1 MKRILI
7 GTTLALFGLA
17 SMIGSACDY
26 NGASSASATPPEQ
39 LATAS
44 PPQASKAPAPAAAK
58 TPLTK
63 QAKRAGDK
71 ATSPPQDV
79 KMARVSTN

>member
-17 SMIGSACDY
+17 PMIGSACDY

-44 PPQASKAPAPAAAK
+44 PPQASKAPAPVAAK

-63 QAKRAGDK
+63 QAKRDK
-71 ATSPPQDV
+71 ATSPSQDV
-79 KMARVSTN
+79 KMAKVSTN

>member
-17 SMIGSACDY
+17 PMIGSACDY
-26 NGASSASATPPEQ
+26 DGAASASATPPAQ
-39 LATAS
+39 VATVS
-44 PPQASKAPAPAAAK
+44 PPPASKAPAPVTAK
-58 TPLTK
+58 APLTK
-63 QAKRAGDK
+63 QAKSVGDK
-71 ATSPPQDV
+71 ATSPAQDV